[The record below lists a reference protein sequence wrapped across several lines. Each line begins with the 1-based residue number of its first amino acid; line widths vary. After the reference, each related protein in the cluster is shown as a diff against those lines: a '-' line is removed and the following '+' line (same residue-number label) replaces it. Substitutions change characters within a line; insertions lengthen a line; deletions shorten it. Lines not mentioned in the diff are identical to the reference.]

1 MELRD
6 YQKELLNEV
15 MAALDEG
22 CKAPCVV
29 LPCGGGKSVILA
41 EIAKIYTHSDKRV
54 LFLVHRKELCA
65 QIFSTF
71 VRYGV
76 RMENCDIEM
85 VQTVS
90 RHLKQQRHPDLIIT
104 DENHH
109 SLAKTYK
116 RIYKHFSDVPR
127 VGVTATPERL
137 DGSGLYDVNDILIIG
152 KTAKWLIENSYLAPY
167 SYFAPLVEMPKFRTS
182 HGEFI
187 QSDVADYF
195 NRNKSK
201 IYGDVISHYKR
212 LADGK
217 KAICYLPT
225 VEFSKQTAAEFT
237 SSGIPAAH
245 IDGTTPKTERD
256 DIIAKFRSGEIQI
269 LCNVDIVSEGFDVPD
284 CECAIL
290 LRPTKSLT
298 LFIQQSMRCMRYAP
312 GKKAIIIDHVDNIR
326 RHGFPDAE
334 REWLLE
340 GHPKKKRSSEMPVK
354 ICPWCG
360 CAVHLKATVCPQCGK
375 PFEVE
380 ESTLQKVE
388 AELVDVTENPVQY
401 YLTPSECRNVEELK
415 EYARLHHYKPG
426 WVYYQQKN
434 RGWLHERRDKNSKR
448 YPCRA
453 VKGWTC

>member
-1 MELRD
+1 MGLRD
-6 YQKELLNEV
+6 YQTQLLDEV
-15 MAALDEG
+15 TAALDEG
-22 CKAPCVV
+22 YKAPCIV

-41 EIAKIYTHSDKRV
+41 ELAKRFTHEGKYV
-54 LFLVHRKELCA
+54 LFLVHRKELVE

-71 VRYGV
+71 SSWGV
-76 RMENCDIEM
+76 DMQLCEIAM
-85 VQTVS
+85 VQTLS
-90 RHLKQQRHPDLIIT
+90 RHLKKQRKPGIIIT

-137 DGSGLYDVNDILIIG
+137 DGSGLCDVNDKLIIG
-152 KTAKWLIENSYLAPY
+152 KSAKWLIENGFLAPY
-167 SYFAPLVEMPKFRTS
+167 SFFAPLVEMPKLRTS
-182 HGEFI
+182 HGDFI

-195 NRNKSK
+195 NKNRSK
-201 IYGDVISHYKR
+201 IYGDVISHYRR

-225 VEFSKQTAAEFT
+225 VEFSIQTAAQFT
-237 SSGIPAAH
+237 SAGIPAAH
-245 IDGTTPKTERD
+245 IDGETPKAERD
-256 DIIAKFRSGEIQI
+256 ETISKFRSGEVRI

-290 LRPTKSLT
+290 LRPTQSLT

-312 GKKAIIIDHVDNIR
+312 HKKAIIIDHVNNIG
-326 RHGFPDAE
+326 RHGFPDTE

-340 GHPKKKRSSEMPVK
+340 GHPKKKRSGEAPVK

-360 CAVHLKATVCPQCGK
+360 CAVPLKTTVCPECEK

-380 ESTLQKVE
+380 EKHIEYVE
-388 AELVDVTENPVQY
+388 AELVDVTESPVKY
-401 YLTPSECRNVEELK
+401 YLTPSECRTVDELK

-434 RGWLHERRDKNSKR
+434 RGWLHERRDKNTKR

-453 VKGWTC
+453 VKNWTC